1 MRWSG
6 NTPAIRIEDT
16 EPFYDISVYNRCVQ
30 QGNLL
35 LNVECWKN
43 VHPLLRTIPVDW
55 AYTIPYGL
63 LYAKAAE
70 AGVCGPACA
79 GCAGAGGENGL

>member
-1 MRWSG
+1 MIGS
-6 NTPAIRIEDT
+6 EDT
-16 EPFYDISVYNRCVQ
+16 GPCYDISVYNRCVK

-63 LYAKAAE
+63 LYAKEPPERVCAVLRALDALGQAE
-70 AGVCGPACA
+70 K
-79 GCAGAGGENGL
+79 NGL